1 MTKGYLI
8 FAENTEHVDYVSIA
22 EINAALIR
30 RYSDA
35 RICLVTNEQVTSKQF
50 DDVIVID
57 PSESNKRSVNVNGK
71 RELVPYYNSNR
82 AKVYNISPYDQTIM
96 VDADYFLYS
105 NKLEQCWDSD
115 QSSLLM
121 SKHATTLLG
130 GSLLPGDVMLEDKT
144 IPMYW
149 ATCVYF
155 NRSRYCEQFFSLVEH
170 VAQNYVYY
178 FKLYNVPANYYR
190 NDYAYSIA
198 LHMYNDFQILDNNKL
213 PGGPLLTSYFN
224 DQVVNIHKTGMT
236 ILSQHRNTYL
246 PVVTSDTNIHVMNKQ
261 SLMQHIDKLRE
272 LYV

>member
-30 RYSDA
+30 RYSDS
-35 RICLVTNEQVTSKQF
+35 RICLVTNEKITSKLF
-50 DDVIVID
+50 DDVIVMCSSA
-57 PSESNKRSVNVNGK
+57 PNKRSVNVNGK
-71 RELVPYYNSNR
+71 REMVPYYNSNR
-82 AKVYNISPYDQTIM
+82 AGVYNISPYDQTIM

-105 NKLEQCWDSD
+105 KVLEQCWDI
-115 QSSLLM
+115 QSPLLIN
-121 SKHATTLLG
+121 KHATTLTG
-130 GSLLPGDVMLEDKT
+130 NSLLPGDVMLEDKT

-155 NRSRYCEQFFSLVEH
+155 NRSSYCEHFFKLVEH
-170 VAQNYVYY
+170 VAQNYIYY

-224 DQVVNIHKTGMT
+224 DQVTNVHSTGMT
-236 ILSQHRNTYL
+236 IFSQYHNTYL